1 MLHPKSALPAD
12 LRYHDVGDAIGKG
25 HGGQY
30 ISDHL
35 EVLST
40 PASTEGR
47 LKSKIDIGNR
57 ETLAAP
63 VVDASEAWADCARQV
78 WEREEI
84 TVEKWKDE
92 IANLLTFVSFLHS
105 RANTSYPAGN
115 ISRKTLNMVM
125 IESVLTGDP

>member
-1 MLHPKSALPAD
+1 
-12 LRYHDVGDAIGKG
+12 V
-25 HGGQY
+25 
-30 ISDHL
+30 

-92 IANLLTFVSFLHS
+92 IANLLTFEP
-105 RANTSYPAGN
+105 RRPACFPP
-115 ISRKTLNMVM
+115 L
-125 IESVLTGDP
+125 